1 MMTALPTP
9 FLHAAGALMVLVSSA
24 NLFAPKKFNY
34 APHLKALP
42 PVMRQVFVVQN
53 CFMMAILSGFAG
65 LCFFFADELASGLG
79 MGRAI
84 CGFLALFWAVR
95 TLLQFTYYDRETRR
109 ANRGF
114 DVLFIVA
121 DSYLAIAFALAA
133 LLPLLGD
140 RA

>member
-1 MMTALPTP
+1 MSNTLPTP
-9 FLHAAGALMVLVSSA
+9 FLHVAGVLTLLVTSA

-34 APHLKALP
+34 APHLLALP

-53 CFMMAILSGFAG
+53 CCMMAILSGFAG
-65 LCFFFADELASGLG
+65 LCFFFADELTSGHG

-84 CGFLALFWAVR
+84 CAFLALFWSVR
-95 TLLQFTYYDRETRR
+95 TLLQFTYYDRAARR

-114 DVLFIVA
+114 DVLFILA
-121 DSYLAIAFALAA
+121 DGYLAIAFTLAV
-133 LLPLLGD
+133 LLPLMRD